1 MARAK
6 RVGPQTDHIIE
17 TEIDGDISLYD
28 PQTEQVMVLNR
39 TASDIWLLSDGEHSL
54 TEIVVLL
61 ANAYQVKS
69 EAIRGDVEATV
80 ASFIESGFLLSNGEQ
95 G

>member
-1 MARAK
+1 MSAAE
-6 RVGPQTDHIIE
+6 RVGPQADHIIE
-17 TEIDGDISLYD
+17 TEIDDDISLYD

-61 ANAYQVKS
+61 ANAYDVKP

-80 ASFIESGFLLSNGEQ
+80 ASFIDGGFLSDGGE

>member
-1 MARAK
+1 MGAAK
-6 RVGPQTDHIIE
+6 RVGPQADHIIE

-61 ANAYQVKS
+61 ANVYDVPAES
-69 EAIRGDVEATV
+69 IRDDVEATV
-80 ASFIESGFLLSNGEQ
+80 ASFIESGFLSNGDQ